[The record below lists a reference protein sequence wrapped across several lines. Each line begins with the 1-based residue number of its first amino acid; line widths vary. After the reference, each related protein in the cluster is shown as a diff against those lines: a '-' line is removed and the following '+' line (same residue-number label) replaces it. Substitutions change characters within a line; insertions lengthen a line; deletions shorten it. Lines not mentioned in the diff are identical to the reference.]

1 VLAQEGTRAAQ
12 RRPPYYV
19 ERMEIFGIPLHPLVV
34 HAAVVLVPLVALG
47 ALIVAFWPKA
57 RLRFGWLLA
66 VFSLGGIGATLL
78 ARQSGEELFESM
90 ENAGEQAS
98 PTLSAHM
105 SWGNQAFWPAIVM
118 AAALFAM
125 MLTTRGRK
133 AEERPSVWYWV
144 SAVVAVLAAV
154 VSLVMII
161 KVGHSGSEAV
171 WTE

>member
-1 VLAQEGTRAAQ
+1 
-12 RRPPYYV
+12 
-19 ERMEIFGIPLHPLVV
+19 MEIFGIPVHPLVV
-34 HAAVVLVPLVALG
+34 HAAVVLVPLAAIGTL
-47 ALIVAFWPKA
+47 LIAFWPKA
-57 RLRFGWLLA
+57 RIRFGWLTAIL
-66 VFSLGGIGATLL
+66 SLGGVGATLL
-78 ARQSGEELFESM
+78 ARESGEKLFESM
-90 ENAGEQAS
+90 GEEAS
-98 PTLSAHM
+98 PTLSSHM

-161 KVGHSGSEAV
+161 KVGHSGATAV